1 MNVDALRSK
10 IPELLTG
17 LGEDPASLALGDDA
31 WVVHRGTVTGY
42 VAILGATEAGADPF
56 LHVKFRV
63 VKLPQRGRETLL
75 RTLLSLNH
83 DLGNYAAFSVD
94 ENDCVWLGAGRFC
107 EDVEEP
113 ELLELITQTARLAD
127 RYHDDLIE
135 TFGQE
140 VSLT

>member
-1 MNVDALRSK
+1 MDVATLRLK

-17 LGEDPASLALGDDA
+17 LGEEPGKLSLGDDA
-31 WVVHRGTVTGY
+31 WVVHRGSVTGY
-42 VAILGATEAGADPF
+42 VAILGANEPDADPF

-94 ENDCVWLGAGRFC
+94 E
-107 EDVEEP
+107 
-113 ELLELITQTARLAD
+113 ITQTARLAD
-127 RYHDDLIE
+127 RYDDDLIE
-135 TFGQE
+135 TFGPE
-140 VSLT
+140 VSLI

>member
-1 MNVDALRSK
+1 MDVATLRLK

-17 LGEDPASLALGDDA
+17 LGEEPGKLSLGDDA
-31 WVVHRGTVTGY
+31 WVVHRGSVTGY
-42 VAILGATEAGADPF
+42 VAILGANEPEADPF

-107 EDVEEP
+107 ADVEEP
-113 ELLELITQTARLAD
+113 ELLELVTQTARLAD
-127 RYHDDLIE
+127 RYDDDLIE
-135 TFGQE
+135 TFGPE
-140 VSLT
+140 VSLI

>member
-1 MNVDALRSK
+1 MDVATLRLK

-17 LGEDPASLALGDDA
+17 LGEEPGKLTLGDDA
-31 WVVHRGTVTGY
+31 WVVHRGSVTGY
-42 VAILGATEAGADPF
+42 VAILGANEAEADPF

-107 EDVEEP
+107 ADVEEP
-113 ELLELITQTARLAD
+113 ELLELVTQTARLAD
-127 RYHDDLIE
+127 RYDDDLIE
-135 TFGQE
+135 TFGPE

>member
-1 MNVDALRSK
+1 MNVEELRKK
-10 IPELLTG
+10 IPELLTE
-17 LGEDPASLALGDDA
+17 LGEDPANLSLGEDA
-31 WVVHRGTVTGY
+31 WVVHRGSVTGY
-42 VAILGATEAGADPF
+42 IAILGAMESEADPF

-63 VKLPQRGRETLL
+63 VKLPLRGRETLL

-107 EDVEEP
+107 ADVEEP
-113 ELLELITQTARLAD
+113 ELLELVTQTARLAD
-127 RYHDDLIE
+127 RYDDDLIE
-135 TFGQE
+135 TFGPE

>member
-1 MNVDALRSK
+1 VELDLLRRK
-10 IPELLTG
+10 IPDLLQE
-17 LGEDPASLALGDDA
+17 LGEDPARLSLGQDA
-31 WVVHRGTVTGY
+31 WVVHRGAVTGY
-42 VAILGATEAGADPF
+42 VAILGADEPGADPF

-107 EDVEEP
+107 ADVEEP
-113 ELLELITQTARLAD
+113 ELLELVTQTARLAD
-127 RYHDDLIE
+127 RYNDDLIE

-140 VSLT
+140 VSLV

>member
-1 MNVDALRSK
+1 MDVATLRLK

-17 LGEDPASLALGDDA
+17 LGEEPGKLALGDDA
-31 WVVHRGTVTGY
+31 WVVHRGSVTGY
-42 VAILGATEAGADPF
+42 VAILGANEPEADPF

-107 EDVEEP
+107 ADVEEP
-113 ELLELITQTARLAD
+113 ELLELVTQTARLAD
-127 RYHDDLIE
+127 RYDDDLIE

>member
-1 MNVDALRSK
+1 MDLDPLRKK
-10 IPELLTG
+10 IPELLTE
-17 LGEDPASLALGDDA
+17 LGEDPAHLPLGDDA

-42 VAILGATEAGADPF
+42 IAIIGADEPDADPF

-63 VKLPQRGRETLL
+63 VRVPQRGRETLL

-107 EDVEEP
+107 ADVEEP
-113 ELLELITQTARLAD
+113 ELRELVTQTARLAD
-127 RYHDDLIE
+127 RYHEDLIE

>member
-1 MNVDALRSK
+1 MHVDVLRHR

-17 LGEDPASLALGDDA
+17 LGEDPARLSLGHDA

-42 VAILGATEAGADPF
+42 VAILGADESGADPF

-63 VKLPQRGRETLL
+63 VKLPQRGREPLL

-83 DLGNYAAFSVD
+83 DLGNFAAFSVD

-107 EDVEEP
+107 ADVEEP
-113 ELLELITQTARLAD
+113 ELLELVTQTARLAD
-127 RYHDDLIE
+127 RYDDELIE
-135 TFGQE
+135 TFGRE

>member
-1 MNVDALRSK
+1 VELETLRKK

-17 LGEDPASLALGDDA
+17 LGEDPARLSLGPDA
-31 WVVHRGTVTGY
+31 WVVHRGGVTGY
-42 VAILGATEAGADPF
+42 VAILGADEPDADPF

-63 VKLPQRGRETLL
+63 VKLPQRGREALL

-107 EDVEEP
+107 ADVEEP
-113 ELLELITQTARLAD
+113 ELLELVTQTARLAD
-127 RYHDDLIE
+127 RYDDDLIE

-140 VSLT
+140 VSLI

>member
-1 MNVDALRSK
+1 MDVDTLRLK

-17 LGEDPASLALGDDA
+17 LGEEPGKLSLGDDA
-31 WVVHRGTVTGY
+31 WVVHRGSVTGY
-42 VAILGATEAGADPF
+42 VAILGANEPEADPF

-107 EDVEEP
+107 ADVEEP
-113 ELLELITQTARLAD
+113 ELLELVTQTARLAD
-127 RYHDDLIE
+127 RYDDDLIE
-135 TFGQE
+135 TFGPE
-140 VSLT
+140 VSLI

>member
-1 MNVDALRSK
+1 VKLDALRLK
-10 IPELLTG
+10 IPELLTE
-17 LGEDPASLALGDDA
+17 LGEDPAELSLGTDA

-42 VAILGATEAGADPF
+42 VAILGADKPEADPF

-107 EDVEEP
+107 ADVEEP
-113 ELLELITQTARLAD
+113 ELLELVTQTARLAD
-127 RYHDDLIE
+127 RYDDDLIE

>member
-1 MNVDALRSK
+1 MDVETLRRK
-10 IPELLTG
+10 IPELLTE
-17 LGEDPASLALGDDA
+17 LGEDPAHLSLGEDA
-31 WVVHRGTVTGY
+31 WVVHRGSVTGY
-42 VAILGATEAGADPF
+42 VAILGATEPEADPF

-63 VKLPQRGRETLL
+63 VRVPQRGRETLL

-107 EDVEEP
+107 ADVEEP
-113 ELLELITQTARLAD
+113 ELLELVTQTARLAD
-127 RYHDDLIE
+127 RYDDDLIE